1 MTQRLNSRR
10 LLRVVIRYC
19 AIYAAFCLLI
29 LFFQRSMLFFPTHN
43 LPATRLIPWISDG
56 QTIGYSHEVPSP
68 NAVWL
73 MMHGNAGQASDRDYV
88 LEHMSA
94 QDALYVLEYPGYGA
108 RVGAPSRNSID
119 AAALHAFSIL
129 RARHPGI
136 PVCVVGESVGSGP
149 ASVLANAPQPPEK
162 IVLVTPFDTLYR
174 VAARRFFF
182 LPVWLLLLD
191 RWDNVYALKD
201 YRGEIEIY
209 GAEGDTV
216 IPVHHAR
223 QLSEACAN
231 GTFHL
236 IPGGHNDWSSCAA
249 VRIER

>member
-1 MTQRLNSRR
+1 MADDAWKRRAGVRPGLCAGAHVGSGCIVCIGVSR
-10 LLRVVIRYC
+10 IR
-19 AIYAAFCLLI
+19 
-29 LFFQRSMLFFPTHN
+29 
-43 LPATRLIPWISDG
+43 
-56 QTIGYSHEVPSP
+56 
-68 NAVWL
+68 
-73 MMHGNAGQASDRDYV
+73 
-88 LEHMSA
+88 
-94 QDALYVLEYPGYGA
+94 GA
-108 RVGAPSRNSID
+108 CRAPSRNSID

-231 GTFHL
+231 GTFHM